1 MSENVTKHTH
11 NNQTAISKLNHKL
24 YTPNVANLNNCHI
37 PSEEEDDE
45 EDKLGTEQPSNQST
59 LPTRKR
65 FLRKSVISDWGIN
78 FEELVIGKKIGD
90 GRTGQ
95 VSLGLLS

>member
-1 MSENVTKHTH
+1 MILPCIFTN
-11 NNQTAISKLNHKL
+11 I
-24 YTPNVANLNNCHI
+24 HI
-37 PSEEEDDE
+37 FPVPTSEEEDEEFDE
-45 EDKLGTEQPSNQST
+45 LGPDQPKQNT

-78 FEELVIGKKIGD
+78 FEELIIGKKIGD

-95 VSLGLLS
+95 VNDCWHN

>member
-1 MSENVTKHTH
+1 MKRHPLHLRPTS
-11 NNQTAISKLNHKL
+11 ISGTFQYSFL
-24 YTPNVANLNNCHI
+24 
-37 PSEEEDDE
+37 SEEEDE
-45 EDKLGTEQPSNQST
+45 EDDKLGTEQPSQST

-95 VSLGLLS
+95 VIAR